1 MSGLNFGDFRW
12 WWFYKENVD
21 SCKHVIEK
29 KNTVQES
36 LRGKRMAM
44 TWPLREPEEALS

>member
-21 SCKHVIEK
+21 SCKHVIEEKKYCSGISLGK
-29 KNTVQES
+29 KNGYDPGFKGT
-36 LRGKRMAM
+36 
-44 TWPLREPEEALS
+44 